1 MKEVRFGL
9 IGLGAMGMAHAKTLL
24 GDVPNARLCAAATAS
39 RMHAAELLALP
50 GAEDVRVFAT
60 PAEMYQSGL
69 IDAVLIATPQ
79 GCTSGR
85 PSRPSARG
93 CTFCWKSRRAFHAGG
108 APAERRGDKSG
119 RAFGAMFNQR
129 TNPAYRKMKRLVES
143 GELGEIRR
151 TNVVITDWLRAQS
164 YYDSCAWRATWA
176 EDGGGVLL
184 NQAPHNLD
192 LWQWICGMPL
202 RIRAFCGFGRWHDI
216 EVEDDVTAYVEYPN
230 GATGTFITCTGEAPG
245 TNRFEISLTGGQL
258 VYENNRLTLAR
269 PDTPVDRFIR
279 EYAGGFG
286 KPNVT
291 MEDITPD
298 EPYPMHAGVIRAFAD
313 HILTGAPMIA
323 DGREG
328 LCSLMLANAMLL
340 SSWMDE
346 TIELPLDDALRRPS
360 GRAGRPKPE
369 KDREA
374 DQAGRQQIVLTAA
387 SLFTRST
394 TRNIHLWQAKLKKQ
408 TSCVFWIRRKSSIRR
423 ISIRPIRASTQFPS
437 PTRSGRIRRRSSKR
451 WSRRARAARFTFS

>member
-1 MKEVRFGL
+1 MPARKKEPEDLTAKKELALEVIDRLKKEYPDAGYTLDYDHAWQLLVSVRLAAQCTDARVNIVVEDLFARYPSVAAL
-9 IGLGAMGMAHAKTLL
+9 AAAEPEDIEAIVKPCGLGHSKARDISACMRMLRDKYNCQ
-24 GDVPNARLCAAATAS
+24 VPTTFE
-39 RMHAAELLALP
+39 ELLALP
-50 GAEDVRVFAT
+50 GAEDVRIFAT

-69 IDAVLIATPQ
+69 IDAVLIATPHRLHVRQ
-79 GCTSGR
+79 
-85 PSRPSARG
+85 AVEA
-93 CTFCWKSRRAFHAGG
+93 FRAGMHVLLEKPTGVSTQEVRLLN
-108 APAERRGDKSG
+108 AEADKSG

-129 TNPAYRKMKRLVES
+129 TNPAYRKMRRLVES

-202 RIRAFCGFGRWHDI
+202 RVRAFCGFGRWHDI

-269 PDTPVDRFIR
+269 PDTPADRFIR

-340 SSWMDE
+340 SSWTDE
-346 TIELPLDDALRRPS
+346 TIELPLDDARYADRLAALAAKS
-360 GRAGRPKPE
+360 PK
-369 KDREA
+369 K
-374 DQAGRQQIVLTAA
+374 TAKP
-387 SLFTRST
+387 
-394 TRNIHLWQAKLKKQ
+394 IKLDV
-408 TSCVFWIRRKSSIRR
+408 SKS
-423 ISIRPIRASTQFPS
+423 F
-437 PTRSGRIRRRSSKR
+437 
-451 WSRRARAARFTFS
+451 

>member
-39 RMHAAELLALP
+39 KAHGAELLALP
-50 GAEDVRVFAT
+50 GAEDVRIFAT

-69 IDAVLIATPQ
+69 IDAVLIATPHRLHVRQ
-79 GCTSGR
+79 
-85 PSRPSARG
+85 AVEA
-93 CTFCWKSRRAFHAGG
+93 FRAGMHVLLEKPTGVSTQEVRLLN
-108 APAERRGDKSG
+108 AEADKSG

-202 RIRAFCGFGRWHDI
+202 RVRAFCGFGRWHDI

-230 GATGTFITCTGEAPG
+230 GA
-245 TNRFEISLTGGQL
+245 
-258 VYENNRLTLAR
+258 
-269 PDTPVDRFIR
+269 
-279 EYAGGFG
+279 
-286 KPNVT
+286 
-291 MEDITPD
+291 
-298 EPYPMHAGVIRAFAD
+298 
-313 HILTGAPMIA
+313 
-323 DGREG
+323 
-328 LCSLMLANAMLL
+328 
-340 SSWMDE
+340 
-346 TIELPLDDALRRPS
+346 
-360 GRAGRPKPE
+360 
-369 KDREA
+369 
-374 DQAGRQQIVLTAA
+374 
-387 SLFTRST
+387 
-394 TRNIHLWQAKLKKQ
+394 
-408 TSCVFWIRRKSSIRR
+408 
-423 ISIRPIRASTQFPS
+423 
-437 PTRSGRIRRRSSKR
+437 
-451 WSRRARAARFTFS
+451 

>member
-39 RMHAAELLALP
+39 RAHGAELLALP
-50 GAEDVRVFAT
+50 GAEDVRIFAT

-69 IDAVLIATPQ
+69 IDAVLIATPHRLHVRQ
-79 GCTSGR
+79 
-85 PSRPSARG
+85 AVEA
-93 CTFCWKSRRAFHAGG
+93 FRAGMHVLLEKPTGVSTREVRLLN
-108 APAERRGDKSG
+108 AEADRSG

-202 RIRAFCGFGRWHDI
+202 RVRAFCGFGRWHDI

-230 GATGTFITCTGEAPG
+230 GATGTFITCTGEAPACIG
-245 TNRFEISLTGGQL
+245 YGSS
-258 VYENNRLTLAR
+258 
-269 PDTPVDRFIR
+269 
-279 EYAGGFG
+279 
-286 KPNVT
+286 
-291 MEDITPD
+291 
-298 EPYPMHAGVIRAFAD
+298 GVISSIVTFGLPKPPAYSRMKRS
-313 HILTGAPMIA
+313 TGV
-323 DGREG
+323 
-328 LCSLMLANAMLL
+328 
-340 SSWMDE
+340 
-346 TIELPLDDALRRPS
+346 S
-360 GRAGRPKPE
+360 GRASVSR
-369 KDREA
+369 
-374 DQAGRQQIVLTAA
+374 
-387 SLFTRST
+387 LFS
-394 TRNIHLWQAKLKKQ
+394 
-408 TSCVFWIRRKSSIRR
+408 
-423 ISIRPIRASTQFPS
+423 
-437 PTRSGRIRRRSSKR
+437 
-451 WSRRARAARFTFS
+451 